1 MKRMPEKTQ
10 ILVAR
15 LILCGFVSGA
25 LYIFMHELGHGIVA
39 VAAGAK
45 VTRFSLLRGFVATSG
60 GHRGYFARQLFYAAG
75 SVFPSLSAA
84 VYALLYKRGGGS
96 PAYRIFSALYE
107 TVCAASLFDWI
118 VTPVL
123 FMVGS
128 APRGDDCTNFLEFFP
143 LHPLTVS
150 AVTACVLVLIVLLAL
165 KRGIGADFMETVRNQ
180 LDNGG

>member
-39 VAAGAK
+39 VAAGAR
-45 VTRFSLLRGFVATSG
+45 VTRFSLIRGFVATSG

-75 SVFPSLSAA
+75 SVFPALSAA
-84 VYALLYKRGGGS
+84 VYVLLYRRGGS
-96 PAYRIFSALYE
+96 STYRIFSALYE
-107 TVCAASLFDWI
+107 TVCAASLLDWI
-118 VTPVL
+118 LTPVL
-123 FMVGS
+123 FMAGK
-128 APRGDDCTNFLEFFP
+128 APRGDDCTYFLEFFP
-143 LHPLTVS
+143 FHPMIVS
-150 AVTACVLVLIVLLAL
+150 AVTVCVLVLIVLLAL
-165 KRGIGADFMETVRNQ
+165 KRGVGADFMETVRNH